1 LFKFG
6 FLALRK
12 RRRRRKRRGKEEE
25 AEEEEGLLPARYC
38 MRNLLQIPCV

>member
-6 FLALRK
+6 FLALRE
-12 RRRRRKRRGKEEE
+12 RRRRKGRRKEEE
-25 AEEEEGLLPARYC
+25 EEEEGLLPVNYC